1 MSREVQSDV
10 IKMHMTLKISKQLVV
25 IIEDVFL
32 ILNVTKSWKKIQFN
46 IWRKSFS
53 RGVENVKN
61 EFFLRMQHSNVQ
73 AVTIENVAWSMLS
86 HNWQGH
92 LPLP

>member
-32 ILNVTKSWKKIQFN
+32 ILNVTKS
-46 IWRKSFS
+46 
-53 RGVENVKN
+53 
-61 EFFLRMQHSNVQ
+61 
-73 AVTIENVAWSMLS
+73 
-86 HNWQGH
+86 
-92 LPLP
+92 